1 MISNA
6 ERRFYLLGLCSAFFF
21 LVGLIFNV
29 WNVLTTSAVFLALGS
44 LLTYFSVPVMFIA
57 LESVCFPDDYNHVD
71 KRYTAT
77 PYSIGFYTIA
87 YICALASFIV
97 LICILIYGHTALKT
111 QIFFWGLFL
120 TVCFSTIGRSAQKTT
135 QPLNE

>member
-21 LVGLIFNV
+21 LVGLVFNV
-29 WNVLTTSAVFLALGS
+29 LNVFTTSAVFLALGS

-57 LESVCFPDDYNHVD
+57 LESICFPDDYNHSD
-71 KRYTAT
+71 KHYSAT
-77 PYSIGFYTIA
+77 RYSIGFYSIA
-87 YICALASFIV
+87 YACALASFLV
-97 LICILIYGHTALKT
+97 LLCILVYGHTALKA

-120 TVCFSTIGRSAQKTT
+120 TICFGIIGRCAQKTT
-135 QPLNE
+135 

>member
-21 LVGLIFNV
+21 LVGLVFNV
-29 WNVLTTSAVFLALGS
+29 LNVFTPSAVFLALGS

-57 LESVCFPDDYNHVD
+57 FESICFPDDYNHAD
-71 KRYTAT
+71 KRYSAT
-77 PYSIGFYTIA
+77 HYSIGFYTIA
-87 YICALASFIV
+87 CACALASFIV

-120 TVCFSTIGRSAQKTT
+120 TVCFNIIGRCAQKT
-135 QPLNE
+135 L